1 MWIDRLLHSN
11 TRNALEATARFAE
24 ARHEVLSE
32 NLANIDTPDYH
43 ARQLDPRAFQRSL
56 REALDRAGEGGRPA
70 PLELRGNAQFSLDKS
85 GRAAVKPVEVPAE
98 NVLFHD
104 GTNASLERNMTD
116 VAENT
121 LLYQLAL
128 ARLKSSFET
137 LFSAIRGRMA

>member
-11 TRNALEATARFAE
+11 TRNALEVTARFAE
-24 ARHEVLSE
+24 ARHGVLSE

-43 ARQLDPRAFQRSL
+43 AKQLDPKAFQRSL
-56 REALDRAGEGGRPA
+56 RAALNRAEHGRQAA
-70 PLELRGNAQFSLDKS
+70 PLELRGNAQFSIDAS
-85 GRAAVKPVEVPAE
+85 GRAAVKPVELPAE

-137 LFSAIRGRMA
+137 LLSSIRGRMA